1 MTAFACPPVVVRIC
15 TDSADYVQEAN
26 ALCQNKGAIRSVP
39 ILAGGRSAAQLAR
52 VFPDHAFS
60 ETGSAQTGGFTAE
73 NLIQDLLTA
82 VPNHGDPQRVLVVIA
97 GRTDSL
103 PAICYALATGRS
115 IRLVTDF
122 DAVAGALTG
131 TTSAMLAGPPELFHK
146 AFLKHLLDWSQQ
158 TPGAPRRIGIIT
170 GRDALQVFDLV
181 AKLLIAGLQRGRTDP
196 EPVAAEA
203 AFEFI
208 GAHGN
213 EMHLSYRDGVLCGRS
228 AGLAESPEAAFD
240 CGVGCQFKPRYRAEQ
255 VSKRSVFLISCDGF
269 TPSDGFAAAEFGV
282 LFGLLDGPACNIL
295 APYKHVQ
302 VNDALLTMIKAMA
315 RANYP
320 LGDIA
325 ALANA
330 CFNRGLL
337 PDYAYLVLG
346 DPELAVAQQSGPEVP
361 PPEHVVTPAGVLV
374 RAIIRPGQAALSVR
388 VPVVR
393 IDQPLALLP
402 VSDNLRSAAPLFA
415 FGTTP
420 GQDEIDVTLFDA
432 DSLPEGSIEFA
443 VVAAQRAAPEAL
455 ARASARLHKARLFDA
470 ILGAECHS
478 ADLRAQLAELLQ
490 IAGAFPRLI
499 ESVRGQAWMLHLDA
513 VIEAQFARLQRGL
526 ADALLG
532 ALAEQRLWISQEY
545 GKLFACV
552 ARAGPN
558 HDAACPHCAHHVTTW
573 RYDDPLTGLT
583 SRHMQIC
590 DRCGIIADAP
600 RDNPITL
607 TVATIG
613 TLHTRHE
620 LVKIRI
626 ANGGMEPIG
635 VSLVVQMNR
644 WQLDGIAAEDCR
656 FDGKLA
662 PGESIDHCTT
672 LRLPSP
678 FQDDVLAIQ
687 AFAVTD
693 QLDLIFAS
701 QKVLAAVRPR

>member
-1 MTAFACPPVVVRIC
+1 MTSFECPPVVVRIC
-15 TDSADYVQEAN
+15 SDTADYVQEAI

-39 ILAGGRSAAQLAR
+39 ILAGGRSAAQLAS
-52 VFPDHAFS
+52 VFPEYAFS
-60 ETGSAQTGGFTAE
+60 ETGSAKAGPFAAE
-73 NLIQDLLTA
+73 DLIQNLISA
-82 VPNHGDPQRVLVVIA
+82 VQNHGDPQRVLVAIA

-115 IRLVTDF
+115 LRLVADF
-122 DAVAGALTG
+122 NAVEGALIG

-146 AFLKHLLDWSQQ
+146 AFLKHLLAWSQQ
-158 TPGAPRRIGIIT
+158 TPGTPRQIGIIT
-170 GRDALQVFDLV
+170 GRDALQMFDLV
-181 AKLLIAGLQRGRTDP
+181 AKLLIAGFQRSRTSP

-203 AFEFI
+203 AFAFI

-228 AGLAESPEAAFD
+228 AALAESPDAAFD

-255 VSKRSVFLISCDGF
+255 VSKRTVFLISCDGF
-269 TPSDGFAAAEFGV
+269 TPSNGFAAAEFGV

-330 CFNRGLL
+330 CCNPGSL
-337 PDYAYLVLG
+337 PDYAYLILG
-346 DPELAVAQQSGPEVP
+346 DPELAVAQQPGPEVP
-361 PPEHVVTPAGVLV
+361 PPEHVVTAAGVLV
-374 RAIIRPGQAALSVR
+374 RAFIRPGQAALSVR
-388 VPVVR
+388 IPVVKT
-393 IDQPLALLP
+393 DQPLALLP
-402 VSDNLRSAAPLFA
+402 VSDNLRSAASLFA
-415 FGTTP
+415 FGTVP

-455 ARASARLHKARLFDA
+455 ARASARLQKVRLFDA
-470 ILGAECHS
+470 ILGAESHS
-478 ADLRAQLAELLQ
+478 AELRAQLTELLQ
-490 IAGAFPRLI
+490 MAAAFPRPI
-499 ESVRGQAWMLHLDA
+499 ETVRGQTRMLHLEA
-513 VIEAQFARLQRGL
+513 MIEAQFVRLQRAL
-526 ADALLG
+526 ANALLE

-552 ARAGPN
+552 ARAGPD
-558 HDAACPHCAHHVTTW
+558 HDGTCPHCALHVTAW
-573 RYDDPLTGLT
+573 RYDDPLTGLP

-600 RDNPITL
+600 LDNPITL

-613 TLHTRHE
+613 SLYTRQVP
-620 LVKIRI
+620 VKTRI
-626 ANGGMEPIG
+626 TNAGLEPIG

-644 WQLDGIAAEDCR
+644 WQLDGIAAEDSR
-656 FDGKLA
+656 FDVELP
-662 PGESIDHCTT
+662 PGESADHCTT
-672 LRLPSP
+672 LHLPSP

-693 QLDLIFAS
+693 QLDLVFAS